1 MPMYYF
7 VVLSRVPLFNGIGWR
22 VVIAA
27 PTSFES
33 SFWSWNWDLDGI
45 SNFLARHTNCK
56 RIVVDR
62 CPILWNPNDKQLLVL
77 DS

>member
-1 MPMYYF
+1 MDYKSQIRDQGYGLMPMYYF

-33 SFWSWNWDLDGI
+33 SFWS
-45 SNFLARHTNCK
+45 
-56 RIVVDR
+56 
-62 CPILWNPNDKQLLVL
+62 
-77 DS
+77 